1 MTKRKCEFL
10 PRRQKGSCQW
20 GRQQVPWNSSDPIC
34 EEESII
40 WPLSKDDWPSRQ
52 VFRIV
57 LPCLIWSDLIL
68 SSLVLYYLV
77 LSCLVLYCLVLYY
90 LVFSSCLLF
99 SCLLLSSLGF
109 SCLLFVSWLVLFCAC
124 RLPPEF
130 LVGHLSVA
138 QGSCSIVW
146 GECVSVVYCC
156 LSASFD
162 NNVILI
168 NEADTRQILYVIV
181 YCLFVLA
188 LASFLYVQ
196 DS

>member
-1 MTKRKCEFL
+1 
-10 PRRQKGSCQW
+10 
-20 GRQQVPWNSSDPIC
+20 
-34 EEESII
+34 
-40 WPLSKDDWPSRQ
+40 
-52 VFRIV
+52 
-57 LPCLIWSDLIL
+57 
-68 SSLVLYYLV
+68 
-77 LSCLVLYCLVLYY
+77 
-90 LVFSSCLLF
+90 
-99 SCLLLSSLGF
+99 
-109 SCLLFVSWLVLFCAC
+109 LFCAC

-162 NNVILI
+162 NTVILI